1 MVALSS
7 WGDNESRPLFQNAA
21 KSTIPRVE
29 QAAIIALDRLE
40 ASLER
45 LCPTD
50 KQTAKNLVEFL
61 KHPSQRIRDE
71 AALALKRFGKE
82 AAWAAPEVV
91 AAFIRHDGT
100 GAPKVVAGYLE
111 VLRGFGIASTS
122 VRNALVEALSERLP
136 LYSNREEADAH
147 ALRSYILVTLVDI
160 GGATPGAMPHILDY
174 LNNGELD
181 MQYAFAASARAVAT
195 HDSSGKEAVPLLQRA
210 LDLEYNDK
218 AIHFD
223 YFQSNTIPSGKQT
236 SARLEA
242 IKALERIG
250 RAAKSAL
257 PLLERL
263 AELQGEPKSDLPS
276 CKEAALKA
284 IASIER

>member
-1 MVALSS
+1 V
-7 WGDNESRPLFQNAA
+7 GR
-21 KSTIPRVE
+21 
-29 QAAIIALDRLE
+29 
-40 ASLER
+40 
-45 LCPTD
+45 
-50 KQTAKNLVEFL
+50 KQF
-61 KHPSQRIRDE
+61 
-71 AALALKRFGKE
+71 RF
-82 AAWAAPEVV
+82 
-91 AAFIRHDGT
+91 
-100 GAPKVVAGYLE
+100 
-111 VLRGFGIASTS
+111 S
-122 VRNALVEALSERLP
+122 
-136 LYSNREEADAH
+136 
-147 ALRSYILVTLVDI
+147 
-160 GGATPGAMPHILDY
+160 
-174 LNNGELD
+174 
-181 MQYAFAASARAVAT
+181 
-195 HDSSGKEAVPLLQRA
+195 
-210 LDLEYNDK
+210 NDK